1 MVENEKENEARL
13 ATHNAT
19 GTRKDYQ
26 SFAFIV
32 WEVMRFLLMNSL
44 NFFHKLVLTVLP

>member
-19 GTRKDYQ
+19 RTRKDYQ

-32 WEVMRFLLMNSL
+32 WEVMCFLVMNSL
-44 NFFHKLVLTVLP
+44 

>member
-19 GTRKDYQ
+19 RTRRGLPV
-26 SFAFIV
+26 FRV
-32 WEVMRFLLMNSL
+32 HRMRG
-44 NFFHKLVLTVLP
+44 HVLSSNE